1 VCVQRRAEKWEKWE
15 RRQRVRVRGCSEAGR
30 RYLMLPKTDLE
41 FSVNLAR
48 LREVRAGVVAEV
60 LSETEGVVPAA
71 GGGAEVE
78 PETDGVVH
86 AAALAPVA
94 NLVSAVGSRQ
104 AVPFI
109 AAEAR
114 GSWGAPPLPFHTAPT
129 SMP

>member
-1 VCVQRRAEKWEKWE
+1 VCVQRQADKWEKWE

-41 FSVNLAR
+41 FSVKLAR
-48 LREVRAGVVAEV
+48 LREVRAGGVRGGVVRDGGGCV
-60 LSETEGVVPAA
+60 LVVPAA

-94 NLVSAVGSRQ
+94 NLGVSRWEQ
-104 AVPFI
+104 AGR
-109 AAEAR
+109 ALHCR
-114 GSWGAPPLPFHTAPT
+114 
-129 SMP
+129 